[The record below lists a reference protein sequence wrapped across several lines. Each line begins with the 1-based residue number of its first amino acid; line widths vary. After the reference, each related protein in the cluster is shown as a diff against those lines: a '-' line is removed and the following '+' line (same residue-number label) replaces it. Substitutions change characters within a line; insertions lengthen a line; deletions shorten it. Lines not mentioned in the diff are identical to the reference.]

1 MHLST
6 QNAVRRAQERLV
18 YLGRY
23 FLLCFESVALLAVI
37 FNKKPVPM
45 FTQVRRAQYA
55 VRRRKAFLFVY
66 IDEQVLLQVKNIK
79 NNSTMYVTFTEIR

>member
-1 MHLST
+1 MFTLF
-6 QNAVRRAQERLV
+6 ALFRVLRV
-18 YLGRY
+18 LGG
-23 FLLCFESVALLAVI
+23 VAI

-66 IDEQVLLQVKNIK
+66 IDELIK
-79 NNSTMYVTFTEIR
+79 NLSPCAFLAPE